1 MSKKTKIFKNQKIYN
16 FLLVFSSLLL
26 LFLLTYAVK
35 KGFSKKVDDVQSSNT
50 NTYLHIRQTVYS
62 NDGKKGYIRD
72 CPVEKSGI
80 NFQVCTNWSSAI
92 SLENILGNGGE
103 SYSSFAAFTFIKNG
117 VPTVRQTILNG
128 KDVVH
133 NSVVYRSGQLAYR
146 RDCPI
151 DLNKGIDF
159 EKCEKWSPPT
169 PLNNLIPDKGNNQI
183 FDSTTSFVYSKLNSQ
198 NIRESYLRQSFIYE
212 NGTKSRARDCLMERS
227 GPNFDKCTW
236 QAEVNLSNIRGI
248 GGESYVGF
256 SSKMIPSISGSDSY
270 LRQVLVPKN
279 SNGNLYVRNCPT
291 DSKTGINFNQ
301 CSRWQTETIKLPNNE
316 TNYRA
321 YEETLFETNYLIN
334 PQNNVVVFMLDD
346 LDSGTFQKAIEL
358 GLLPNIKRY
367 ILDRGI
373 NFVNA
378 FATDSV
384 CCPSRATFLTGQYS
398 HNHGVLSNEKHNGSV
413 EKFNDQSTIA
423 TWLQNRNYKT
433 ALIGKYLNGYGVF
446 DSNKDGVFDNRD
458 RTYIPRGWTKWYG
471 LLDWNVYK
479 MYGYEVNEDGFV
491 SFPYGNSTEKPS
503 LKPEEK
509 YQTNVLTNKAVE
521 FIRLNAKNSIN
532 QRRNQIFLYLTPT
545 TPHVEVLRNFNSE
558 NYSSLWSLSIR
569 PDPQNENR
577 SINIGTLPYNNKCF
591 TPNECSFNESDVSD
605 KPLWIRRLNMLNQ
618 NDINN
623 LNKQFRERIL
633 SLIAIDN
640 MVKKVSEELISQQV
654 YNNTVIIFVSDNGFL
669 NGEHRLSNKMVAY
682 DEATRIPL
690 IIVPA
695 GGTSSRNVRNIVLM
709 NDLAPTIAELA
720 GAIPDITI
728 DGRSLMPLI
737 TNQQTISWRKKFF
750 IEHRPLAVSGPN
762 SSENPR
768 YYDVPEYYAIRKLTE
783 SESYLYILYPEAYF
797 GRSIYQSEYE
807 YYNLLNDPYALRS
820 LTLSSNNKSQLDN
833 LIERFKRCRGDECRN
848 LEN

>member
-1 MSKKTKIFKNQKIYN
+1 MSKKQKSSKIKKIYG
-16 FLLVFSSLLL
+16 FLLIFSSLFS
-26 LFLLTYAVK
+26 LFLLTYTFK
-35 KGFSKKVDDVQSSNT
+35 KGFSKKIDDAQSSST
-50 NTYLHIRQTVYS
+50 DTYLHLRQTVYS
-62 NDGKKGYIRD
+62 SDGKKGYIRD
-72 CPVEKSGI
+72 CPVEKTGI
-80 NFQVCTNWSSAI
+80 NFQVCTSWSSAI
-92 SLENILGNGGE
+92 SLENILGNGNE

-117 VPTVRQTILNG
+117 TRTVRQTILNG
-128 KDVVH
+128 KDVVY
-133 NSVVYRSGQLAYR
+133 NSVVYKSGQLAYT

-151 DLNKGIDF
+151 DPNKGIDF
-159 EKCEKWSPPT
+159 EKCENWSPPT

-183 FDSTTSFVYSKLNSQ
+183 FDSITSYVYSKLNSQ

-212 NGTKSRARDCLMERS
+212 SGTKSRARDCLMTGS
-227 GPNFDKCTW
+227 GPDFNRCTW

-256 SSKMIPSISGSDSY
+256 SSKMIPSISGSISY
-270 LRQVLVPKN
+270 LRQVLIPKN
-279 SNGNLYVRNCPT
+279 SNGNIYARNCPT
-291 DSKTGINFNQ
+291 DVNTGINFNQ
-301 CSRWQTETIKLPNNE
+301 CSQWQNETIKLPNNE
-316 TNYRA
+316 INYSA

-346 LDSGTFQKAIEL
+346 LDLDTFQKAIEIN
-358 GLLPNIKRY
+358 LLPNIKRY

-398 HNHGVLSNEKHNGSV
+398 HNHGVLSNSKHNGSV
-413 EKFNDQSTIA
+413 EKFNDKSTIA
-423 TWLQNRNYKT
+423 TWLQSRNYKT
-433 ALIGKYLNGYGVF
+433 ALVGKYLNGYGVF
-446 DSNKDGVFDNRD
+446 DLNKNDKLDDED
-458 RTYIPRGWTKWYG
+458 RNYVPKGWTKWYG

-479 MYGYEVNEDGFV
+479 MYGYEVNEDGVV

-503 LKPEEK
+503 SNPEEK

-521 FIRLNAKNSIN
+521 FIRKNAKNSIN
-532 QRRNQIFLYLTPT
+532 QRRNQIFLYITPT
-545 TPHVEVLRNFNSE
+545 APHVEVLRNFNRES
-558 NYSSLWSLSIR
+558 YSSLWGLSIR

-591 TPNECSFNESDVSD
+591 SSNECSFNEANVSD
-605 KPLWIRRLNMLNQ
+605 KPLWIRNLNMLVQ
-618 NDINN
+618 DDIKN
-623 LNKQFRERIL
+623 LNTQFRERIL
-633 SLIAIDN
+633 SLIAVDN
-640 MVKKVSEELISQQV
+640 MVKNVSEELISQQV

-695 GGTSSRNVRNIVLM
+695 GGTSPRNVRNIVLM
-709 NDLAPTIAELA
+709 NDLAPTIAELT

-737 TNQQTISWRKKFF
+737 TNQQGIPWRNKFF
-750 IEHRPLAVSGPN
+750 IEHRPLAVSGPG
-762 SSENPR
+762 SSEIPL
-768 YYDVPEYYAIRKLTE
+768 YYDVPEHYAIRKLTE
-783 SESYLYILYPEAYF
+783 SESYLYVLYPEAYF
-797 GRSIYQSEYE
+797 GNSIYRSEYE

-820 LTLSSNNKSQLDN
+820 LTLSSGNKSQLDN
-833 LIERFKRCRGDECRN
+833 LVERFKNCKGDQCRD